1 MSSRGLLTAAELPRA
16 ARRTPSVCRSNANAR
31 IIRKTRAEKTLQ
43 SNPIQSERPLCK
55 VRLLCSDKS
64 RAGSAGSEAAKE
76 PAGAHCAYSRCD
88 RGAARRVER
97 SDLTDAIGGEVFTQ
111 DSR

>member
-43 SNPIQSERPLCK
+43 SNPNDRSVKSGCSALISRGREVQEVRPP
-55 VRLLCSDKS
+55 KS
-64 RAGSAGSEAAKE
+64 P
-76 PAGAHCAYSRCD
+76 PAHTVHTVGAI
-88 RGAARRVER
+88 AARRGVL
-97 SDLTDAIGGEVFTQ
+97 SDRI
-111 DSR
+111 